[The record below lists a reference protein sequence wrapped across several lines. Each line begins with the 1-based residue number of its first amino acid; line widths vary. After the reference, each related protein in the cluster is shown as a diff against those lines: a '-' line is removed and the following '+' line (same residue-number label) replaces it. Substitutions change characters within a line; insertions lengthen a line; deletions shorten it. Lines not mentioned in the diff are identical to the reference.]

1 MAAEPRRKIVAGNWK
16 MNKTVPEA
24 QALVRELRGMVSV
37 LRDKVEIVLAP
48 PFVALHPVAKAIEDS
63 NLKLA
68 AQNCH
73 WEASGAFT
81 GEVSAP
87 MLKELGCTYV
97 ILGHSERRQFFGETD
112 ETVNKRAQAV
122 LKAGLLPI
130 LCVGETL
137 AEREAGRTLEVVERQ
152 VKGGLAGF
160 GAGDVARFVLA
171 YEPVWAIGTG
181 RTATTAQ
188 AQEVHA
194 AIRAQLARL
203 YEGGTAEQV
212 RIQYGGSVKPDN
224 AAELLGQKDVDGA
237 LVGGASLK
245 AGDFAAIVKAG
256 A

>member
-1 MAAEPRRKIVAGNWK
+1 MATEPRRKIVAGNWK

-48 PFVALHPVAKAIEDS
+48 PFVALYPVAKAIEDS

-194 AIRAQLARL
+194 ALRAQLARL
-203 YEGGTAEQV
+203 YDGGAAEQV